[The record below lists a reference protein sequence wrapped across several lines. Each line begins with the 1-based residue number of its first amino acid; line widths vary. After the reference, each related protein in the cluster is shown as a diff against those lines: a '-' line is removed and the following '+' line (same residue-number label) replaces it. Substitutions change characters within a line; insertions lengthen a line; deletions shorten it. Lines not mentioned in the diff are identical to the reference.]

1 MLKMCREPFVVT
13 YNIGEPFGPEPLCR
27 GAFSDDIT
35 L

>member
-1 MLKMCREPFVVT
+1 MLKICREPFIT

-27 GAFSDDIT
+27 GAFPDDIT